1 MATEPK
7 PDLPSADECVR
18 RAWHALHVT
27 DEHPGYPFST
37 LQTFYAESQAW
48 SLLALALA
56 GGPSARPARPM
67 PIGAEPSGV
76 QSVPQPP
83 TPAPV
88 ARRKPGSKPKE
99 PPTSRRASANDIV
112 ARLKAEWE
120 QESDGPHPSD

>member
-7 PDLPSADECVR
+7 PDLPSPDECVR
-18 RAWHALHVT
+18 RAWQALHVT

-67 PIGAEPSGV
+67 PLGPAPIDV

-88 ARRKPGSKPKE
+88 ARRKSGPKPKPGE
-99 PPTSRRASANDIV
+99 TSDDVVERLRAQ
-112 ARLKAEWE
+112 WE
-120 QESDGPHPSD
+120 QED